1 MHALYVLLPALAIL
15 AIAYRY
21 YSAFLATRV
30 WMLDDAR
37 TTPAHTKYDGANYY
51 PTSRWVMF
59 GHHFAAITGAGP
71 LVGPMLA
78 AQFGYAPGFIW
89 LVAGC
94 CLAGAVHDSMVLWAS
109 TRRGGKSLPD
119 IVKQEISPF
128 IGFVAAITI
137 LFILVIALAGLGI
150 AFVNALA
157 DSVWGTFT
165 VAMTVPLGMFMGL
178 WMYKWRKGRITE
190 ATIVGVLG
198 LLLALWAGEPIS
210 HSNSWFA
217 GLFHLNR
224 TQIVIALAVY
234 GFMAS
239 MLPVWLLLSPRGYLS
254 SFTKIGTIFLLAV
267 GVIIV
272 NPELKMPALSEF
284 AGGGGPIIPG
294 PLFPFCFITIACGAI
309 SGFHALISSGT
320 TPKMIDKESD
330 IRPVGYGAMLIE
342 GVVGIMALIAAASMA
357 PGDYF
362 AINVKPEVYAN
373 LHFQGQQ
380 MVPVN
385 VHQIEQIVGESVI
398 GRTGGAV
405 SLAVGM
411 AQIFA
416 ALPGM
421 QSLLA
426 YWYHFAIMFEA
437 LFILTTIDSGTRV
450 GRFLLQEFMGRVYAP
465 FARADNWVAGAIAT
479 SLMVASWAYFIYT
492 GQINTIWP
500 MFGVANQLLASVALA
515 VCTSI
520 LINMGRAKYIWV
532 TIGPLVFLGT
542 NTLYGG
548 FLNIT
553 GNYYPLAVGAD
564 PARNMEGW
572 ILTICTTIMMVLAVI
587 VLGAAV
593 QKWITTLN
601 GAPVP
606 ATAGETA

>member
-1 MHALYVLLPALAIL
+1 
-15 AIAYRY
+15 
-21 YSAFLATRV
+21 
-30 WMLDDAR
+30 
-37 TTPAHTKYDGANYY
+37 
-51 PTSRWVMF
+51 MF

-94 CLAGAVHDSMVLWAS
+94 CLAGAVHDSMILWAS

-119 IVKQEISPF
+119 IVKQEISPT

-137 LFILVIALAGLGI
+137 ILILIVALAGLGV

-165 VAMTVPLGMFMGL
+165 VAMTIPLGIFMGF
-178 WMYKWRKGRITE
+178 WMYVWRKGRITE
-190 ATIVGVLG
+190 ATVLG
-198 LLLALWAGEPIS
+198 VAGLLIALWAGEPIS
-210 HSNSWFA
+210 HSDSWFA
-217 GLFHLNR
+217 SLFHLSR
-224 TQIVIALAVY
+224 TQIVIALGVY
-234 GFMAS
+234 GFAAS

-254 SFTKIGTIFLLAV
+254 SFTKIGTIFLLAI

-272 NPELKMPALSEF
+272 NPELQMPALSEF

-362 AINVKPEVYAN
+362 AINTSPAVYSN
-373 LHFQGQQ
+373 LSFQGQQ
-380 MVPVN
+380 LAPVN
-385 VHQIEQIVGESVI
+385 VHAVEQAVGETVI

-411 AQIFA
+411 AQIFSS
-416 ALPGM
+416 LPGM
-421 QSLLA
+421 QGLLA

-450 GRFLLQEFMGRVYAP
+450 GRFLLQEFMGRAYAP
-465 FARADNWVAGAIAT
+465 FARADNVVAGSIAT
-479 SLMVASWAYFIYT
+479 ALMVLSWGYFIYT

-500 MFGVANQLLASVALA
+500 MFAVGNQLLGSVALA
-515 VCTSI
+515 VATSI
-520 LINMGRAKYIWV
+520 LINLGRTKYIWV
-532 TIGPLVFLGT
+532 TLLPLSFLSL

-548 FLNIT
+548 VLNIT
-553 GNYYPLAVGAD
+553 GNYYPLAVGANT
-564 PARNMEGW
+564 ARNTEGW
-572 ILTICTTIMMVLAVI
+572 ILTICTAVMIVLALI
-587 VLGAAV
+587 ILGAAI
-593 QKWITTLN
+593 QKWISVMN
-601 GAPVP
+601 GGPVP
-606 ATAGETA
+606 ATAERA

>member
-1 MHALYVLLPALAIL
+1 MHALYVLLPALGIM

-21 YSAFLATRV
+21 YSAFLATKI

-37 TTPAHTKYDGANYY
+37 QTPAHTNYDGANYY
-51 PTSRWVMF
+51 PTSKWVMF

-109 TRRGGKSLPD
+109 VRRGGKSLPD

-128 IGFVAAITI
+128 IGFVAAIAI

-165 VAMTVPLGMFMGL
+165 VAMTIPLGMFMGL
-178 WMYKWRKGRITE
+178 WMYVWRRGKITE
-190 ATIVGVLG
+190 ATVLG
-198 LLLALWAGEPIS
+198 VIGLFFALYLGEPIS

-217 GLFHLNR
+217 NLFHLNR
-224 TQIVIALAVY
+224 TGIVVALGVY
-234 GFMAS
+234 GFAAS

-362 AINVKPEVYAN
+362 AINVSPAVYAN
-373 LHFQGQQ
+373 LHFQGVQ
-380 MVPVN
+380 MTPVHVPG
-385 VHQIEQIVGESVI
+385 IEQIVGENVI

-411 AQIFA
+411 AQIFS

-421 QSLLA
+421 NGLLA

-450 GRFLLQEFMGRVYAP
+450 GRFLLQEFMGRAYAP
-465 FARADNWVAGAIAT
+465 FARPDNVFGGAVATAM
-479 SLMVASWAYFIYT
+479 MVFAWGYFIYT

-500 MFGVANQLLASVALA
+500 MFGVANQLLATVALA

-520 LINMGRAKYIWV
+520 LINQGRVKYIWV
-532 TIGPLVFLGT
+532 PVAPLLFLGT

-548 FLNIT
+548 YLNIT
-553 GNYYPLAVGAD
+553 GNYYPLAVGANA
-564 PARNMEGW
+564 ARHTEGW

-587 VLGAAV
+587 VLTGAI
-593 QKWITTLN
+593 QKWVSVLS
-601 GAPVP
+601 GGPAP
-606 ATAGETA
+606 ATAETA

>member
-1 MHALYVLLPALAIL
+1 M

-21 YSAFLATRV
+21 YSAFLATKI

-37 TTPAHTKYDGANYY
+37 KTPAHTKYDGANYY
-51 PTSRWVMF
+51 PTSKWVMF

-109 TRRGGKSLPD
+109 VRRGGKSLPD

-128 IGFVAAITI
+128 VGFVAAIAI

-165 VAMTVPLGMFMGL
+165 VAMTIPLGMFMGF
-178 WMYKWRKGRITE
+178 WMYVWRRGKITE
-190 ATIVGVLG
+190 ATVIGVIG
-198 LLLALWAGEPIS
+198 LLLALYLGEPIS
-210 HSNSWFA
+210 RSTGWFA
-217 GLFHLNR
+217 NMFHLSR
-224 TQIVIALAVY
+224 TGIVVALGIY
-234 GFMAS
+234 GFAAS

-254 SFTKIGTIFLLAV
+254 SFTKIGTIFLLAI
-267 GVIIV
+267 GVVIV

-320 TPKMIDKESD
+320 TPRMIDRESD

-342 GVVGIMALIAAASMA
+342 GLVGIMALIAAASMA

-362 AINVKPEVYAN
+362 AINVPPATYAN
-373 LHFQGQQ
+373 LSFQGQQ
-380 MVPVN
+380 MIPVHVPE
-385 VHQIEQIVGESVI
+385 IEKIVGENVI

-411 AQIFA
+411 AQIFS

-421 QSLLA
+421 QGLLA

-450 GRFLLQEFMGRVYAP
+450 GRFLLQEFMGRAYQP
-465 FARADNWVAGAIAT
+465 FARTDNWVAGSVAT
-479 SLMVASWAYFIYT
+479 ALMVLSWGYFIYT

-520 LINMGRAKYIWV
+520 LINQGRVKYAWV
-532 TIGPLVFLGT
+532 TVLPLLFLGT

-548 FLNIT
+548 YLNIT
-553 GNYYPLAVGAD
+553 GNYYPLAIGANA
-564 PARNMEGW
+564 ARHTEGW

-593 QKWITTLN
+593 QKWFSVLN
-601 GAPVP
+601 GGPVP
-606 ATAGETA
+606 ATAETA